1 VTVVRPGRLDDLP
14 ALTEL
19 YNHYVRTG
27 AVTFDV
33 EPFDVETRRAWFDH
47 YAEAGPHRLLVAVD
61 GSDDSEVLGYVTS
74 SPHRPKPAYATSVET
89 TVYLRPDATGRGLGT
104 LLYQRLFA
112 ALEGEDLHRALA
124 GVALPNDASEA
135 LHRRLGFREIGTYG
149 EVGRKF
155 GRYWD
160 VRWFER
166 ALPAAA
172 SAART
177 PRHSSSSTA

>member
-1 VTVVRPGRLDDLP
+1 MTGVRPGVASDLP
-14 ALTEL
+14 ALTDI
-19 YNHYVRTG
+19 YNHYVRSS

-33 EPFDVETRRAWFDH
+33 DEWTLDARREWFGH
-47 YAEAGPHRLLVAVD
+47 YSTTGPHRLLVADED
-61 GSDDSEVLGYVTS
+61 GDVLGYVTS
-74 SPHRPKPAYATSVET
+74 SRLRPKAAYATSVET

-104 LLYQRLFA
+104 LLYRELFA
-112 ALEGEDLHRALA
+112 ALAGEDLHRAFA

-135 LHRRLGFREIGTYG
+135 LHRRVGFREIGVYG

-166 ALPAAA
+166 SLA
-172 SAART
+172 
-177 PRHSSSSTA
+177 